1 MTQPL
6 LEIRAL
12 SVDRG
17 GARVVTELDTAL
29 RRGEVLSIIGSNGAG
44 KSSLLRAVMGLGQAA
59 KGRVLVSGEDISV
72 LKPRDRAARGIGF
85 CPEGRRLFPGLTVEE
100 NLAVVF
106 EGTGRA
112 RQARIREMFDRFPA
126 LAAKRRDRAWSLS
139 GGQQQML
146 AIARAI
152 MNAPPL
158 LLLDE
163 PTLGLAPMII
173 DEVLEI
179 VRAIAAEGTGV
190 LMAEQNVVPALEV
203 ADRILVLSRG
213 ATVHAGP
220 AVDITAER
228 IATLMLRGA

>member
-1 MTQPL
+1 MTAPL
-6 LEIRAL
+6 LEIDGL

-17 GARVVTELDTAL
+17 GARVVTDLDARL
-29 RRGEVLSIIGSNGAG
+29 EQGEVLSIMGANGAG
-44 KSSLLRAVMGLGQAA
+44 KSSLLRAVIGLEAA
-59 KGRVLVSGEDISV
+59 AEGRVLLDEVDLTA

-106 EGTGRA
+106 EGPSRA
-112 RQARIREMFDRFPA
+112 RRFRVEEMFARFPA

-152 MNAPPL
+152 MNAPRL
-158 LLLDE
+158 VLLDE

-179 VRAIAAEGTGV
+179 VRAIAVEGTGV
-190 LMAEQNVVPALEV
+190 LMAEQNVAPALRV
-203 ADRILVLSRG
+203 ADRVLVLARG
-213 ATVHAGP
+213 RVVEGGSA
-220 AVDITAER
+220 DDLSAER
-228 IATLMLRGA
+228 IATLMLTSA

>member
-1 MTQPL
+1 L
-6 LEIRAL
+6 DARLEQ
-12 SVDRG
+12 
-17 GARVVTELDTAL
+17 
-29 RRGEVLSIIGSNGAG
+29 GEVLSIMGANGAG
-44 KSSLLRAVMGLGQAA
+44 KSSLLRAVIGLEAA
-59 KGRVLVSGEDISV
+59 AEGRVLLDEVDLTA

-106 EGTGRA
+106 EGASRA
-112 RQARIREMFDRFPA
+112 RRARVEEMFARFPA

-152 MNAPPL
+152 MNAPRL
-158 LLLDE
+158 VLLDE

-179 VRAIAAEGTGV
+179 VRAIAVEGTGV
-190 LMAEQNVVPALEV
+190 LMAEQNVAPALRV
-203 ADRILVLSRG
+203 ADRVLVLARG
-213 ATVHAGP
+213 RVVEGGSA
-220 AVDITAER
+220 DDLSAER
-228 IATLMLRGA
+228 IATLMLTGA

>member
-1 MTQPL
+1 MTAPL
-6 LEIRAL
+6 LEIDGL

-17 GARVVTELDTAL
+17 GARVVTGLDARL
-29 RRGEVLSIIGSNGAG
+29 EQGEVLSIMGANGAG
-44 KSSLLRAVMGLGQAA
+44 KSSLLRAVIGLEAA
-59 KGRVLVSGEDISV
+59 AEGRVLLDEVDLTA

-106 EGTGRA
+106 EGASRA
-112 RQARIREMFDRFPA
+112 RRARVEEMFARFPA

-152 MNAPPL
+152 MNAPRL
-158 LLLDE
+158 VLLDE

-179 VRAIAAEGTGV
+179 VRAIAVEGTGV
-190 LMAEQNVVPALEV
+190 LMAEQNVAPALRV
-203 ADRILVLSRG
+203 ADRVLVLARG
-213 ATVHAGP
+213 RVVEGGSA
-220 AVDITAER
+220 DDLSAER
-228 IATLMLRGA
+228 IATLMLTGA

>member
-1 MTQPL
+1 MSGLL
-6 LEIRAL
+6 LEIQAL

-17 GARVVTELDTAL
+17 GAKAVTRLDAAL
-29 RRGEVLSIIGSNGAG
+29 SGGEVLSIIGANGAG
-44 KSSLLRAVMGLGQAA
+44 KSSLLRALLGLEEAVA
-59 KGRVLVSGEDISV
+59 GRVLMSGEDIST

-112 RQARIREMFDRFPA
+112 RRARVEEMFDRFPA
-126 LAAKRRDRAWSLS
+126 LAGKRRDRAWSLS

-146 AIARAI
+146 TIARAI
-152 MNAPPL
+152 MNAPRL

-173 DEVLEI
+173 AEVLGI

-190 LMAEQNVVPALEV
+190 LMAEQNVVPALDV
-203 ADRILVLSRG
+203 ADRVLVLSRG
-213 ATVHAGP
+213 SSAHAG
-220 AVDITAER
+220 AAADITAER
-228 IATLMLRGA
+228 IATLMLVGV